1 MSLKY
6 IYEHKNW
13 PELIW
18 HQSDLLPLLEG
29 IRLKQGQLI
38 GKMEALGFS
47 IKTEALL
54 QTLTEDVLK
63 TSEIE
68 GEKLDRNQIRSSI
81 ARRLK
86 LDIGGLVE
94 SNRHVDGVVEMLLD
108 ATQKFDQL
116 LTEDRIF
123 GWHAA
128 LFPTGRSGISKI
140 TVGDWRTDS
149 QGPMQVIS
157 GAVGKEKIHFQAPQA
172 KKLKAEMKAF
182 LKWFNATVVEDSLI
196 RAGLAHFWF
205 ITLHP
210 FDDGNGRIARAVADM
225 CLARSEKSSRRFY
238 SMSSQ
243 INLEGKVYYNVL
255 EKSQKG
261 SLDITPWLLWFLSCL
276 DRAIEN
282 AEVTLASV
290 LQKSKF
296 WDRHRN
302 VELNERQKKVLNRL
316 IDGFEGKLTSSKWA
330 TITKCSQDTAS
341 RDIQDLINKK
351 IIVKDPGGGRST
363 SYSLAL
369 KFVKRPKD
377 DD

>member
-1 MSLKY
+1 M
-6 IYEHKNW
+6 
-13 PELIW
+13 IW

-86 LDIGGLVE
+86 LDIVGLVE
-94 SNRHVDGVVEMLLD
+94 SDRHVDGVVEMLLD

-116 LTEDRIF
+116 LTEDRIL

-140 TVGDWRTDS
+140 TVADWRTDS

-157 GAVGKEKIHFQAPQA
+157 GAMGKEKVHFQAPQA
-172 KKLKAEMKAF
+172 KKLKSEMKAF

-243 INLEGKVYYNVL
+243 INLERKVYYNVL

-302 VELNERQKKVLNRL
+302 VELNRRQKKVLNRL
-316 IDGFEGKLTSSKWA
+316 IDGFEEKLTSSKWA
-330 TITKCSQDTAS
+330 TLTKCSQDTAG
-341 RDIQDLINKK
+341 RDILDLINKK

-363 SYSLAL
+363 SYSLAF
-369 KFVKRPKD
+369 KFVK
-377 DD
+377 